1 MQSKAIE
8 IWVGVFVALGLAG
21 LFFMAMKVSN
31 LSQLEGDG
39 DVYHVSARFDN
50 VGSLRARASVSM
62 GGVRIGRVSSI
73 HLDTQGFQAVVD
85 MQIEKQ
91 YANLP
96 EDSSASIL
104 TAGILGE
111 QYVGLTPG
119 GSDVFLKDG
128 DHLEL
133 TQSAMVLEQLISHF
147 LFNKAE
153 GDKDKKSQ
161 DRGKSDS

>member
-1 MQSKAIE
+1 VQSRTVE
-8 IWVGVFVALGLAG
+8 IWVGVFVALGLAA

-39 DVYHVSARFDN
+39 DVYHITAHFDN
-50 VGSLRARASVSM
+50 VGSLRTRASVSM
-62 GGVRIGRVSSI
+62 GGVRIGRVSAI

-96 EDSSASIL
+96 DDSSASIL

-119 GSDVFLKDG
+119 GSDVFLKEG
-128 DHLEL
+128 DRLEL

-153 GDKDKKSQ
+153 GDKDRKSTGS
-161 DRGKSDS
+161 DKSDS